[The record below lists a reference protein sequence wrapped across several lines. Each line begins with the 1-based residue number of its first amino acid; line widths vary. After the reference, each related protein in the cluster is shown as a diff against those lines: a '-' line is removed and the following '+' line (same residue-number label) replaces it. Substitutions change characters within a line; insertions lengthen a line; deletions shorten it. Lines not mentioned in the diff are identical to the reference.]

1 MRSWLCCALSLF
13 LTLSLCLNLCGP
25 LFAQDDFQEYEF
37 EKRPSPEWV
46 KMIDQGTIDPKLS
59 GIKTPAGIKVE
70 LFATD
75 PAVIDPVGMSFA
87 PDGTPYVLEWRAA
100 SGKVNSNYEFTYQD
114 GTQGHVE
121 RIFKDVSDVMKQLI
135 DEDGDGV
142 YESSKVIMDD
152 LECPS
157 SLLIHDG
164 WFYFPS
170 NGWVIRRRQSEPG
183 GPFDIEEEIVHG
195 LCGFDHHQSSGVTLS
210 HDGWLYV
217 PAGDND
223 NKGEG
228 TDGSRSTVLRTGAIF
243 RMQPDG
249 SQLHEHAR
257 GFRNPYRDVS
267 FDHFYNMFHVDND
280 QEDGS
285 KFQGVRLM
293 HVPEGADYGWRLYP
307 GAICCR
313 TDFVRGAVFGEKP
326 GKMPSMLKTGRGA
339 PAGLMI
345 YQGTAFPD
353 FFRGLFIYPDVYRK
367 MVRAYEVSKVGST
380 FQVDREFV
388 LMDSTDDLFRP
399 CQALV
404 GPDGA
409 IYIVDWRTP
418 SGGAGRVW
426 GDSEHGRI
434 YRLTWSGIEGTPA
447 IAPGTSK
454 DWKRLIASPNENLW
468 NTLKTTDDF
477 ELRRR
482 AQLELIKRGDNLDQ
496 FISLALNTNMRP
508 EARVM
513 ALGAAAQQY
522 DAKVKSMLLA
532 VVADEHPQLRR
543 VAAETLSRN
552 VPATD
557 IDRDLLY
564 SLSLALVDNDAA
576 VSRSA
581 AIALGTLAGLLPAGD
596 ELRLE
601 TADQLARH
609 LAQLNYDD
617 IYLFD
622 GTFRGLERLDKDGL
636 KYLALWLQSED
647 PALREKAVYCL
658 ESLRTR
664 AGADLLDQILL
675 GEQMLLLGPDQQARV
690 ISAYR
695 HIIVEPAVQAT
706 AITKWMAK
714 QDDLPLS
721 VQLACMETLGAVPGG
736 DPEVMNELA
745 TRLLTNK
752 NEEVRN
758 RVITS
763 IGDTDLKSLSPQI
776 MEILLDTSKS
786 FEERTTVLEALA
798 KLRSYSLHPRGRTA
812 PGVELV
818 LDELTSIA
826 ESDPDLQIQLAA
838 LELLAEV
845 DYEKAVPT
853 AEKLLQDEDLVK
865 QVTAVRVLG
874 RRSETARRLAKQFLA
889 GEIDR
894 GLLPQIAEALERH
907 QRRDQSGEIK
917 PLLEEVFKGGLLVDL
932 TPEEIQKMENLVK
945 TTGDPANGKALFL
958 EKRTQCINCHQIEG
972 VGFQVGPDLTKIWET
987 HTVGK
992 IMESIL
998 DPSREVKEGYAT
1010 WNVITEDGL
1019 VYSGLKVKEDAQAL
1033 VLRDSSGKEIRVPT
1047 DEIDEKFESKKSL
1060 MPEGV
1065 ISQLSYQELIDLV
1078 AFLKDREAQQSMRG
1092 LKLP

>member
-1 MRSWLCCALSLF
+1 MRGLLLSALL
-13 LTLSLCLNLCGP
+13 LKLAITPVL
-25 LFAQDDFQEYEF
+25 AQDDFHEYEF
-37 EKRPSPEWV
+37 SKRPSPTWV
-46 KMIDQGTIDPKLS
+46 EMIDQRINNPELAGLQ
-59 GIKTPAGIKVE
+59 TPAGIKVE

-75 PAVIDPVGMSFA
+75 PAVIDPVGMSFS
-87 PDGTPYVLEWRAA
+87 PDGTPYVLEWRQA
-100 SGKVNSNYEFTYQD
+100 SGKVNSYYEFTYQD
-114 GTQGHVE
+114 GTTGHVE

-142 YESSKVIMDD
+142 YESSRIIMDD
-152 LECPS
+152 LQCPS

-170 NGWVIRRRQSEPG
+170 NGWVIRRRQSQPG
-183 GPFDIEEEIVHG
+183 GPFDIEEKIVEG

-223 NKGEG
+223 NRGEG
-228 TDGSRSTVLRTGAIF
+228 SDGSRSTVLRTGAIF

-249 SQLHEHAR
+249 SQLHEFAR

-293 HVPEGADYGWRLYP
+293 HIAEGNDFGWRLYP

-326 GKMPSMLKTGRGA
+326 GKTSAMLKTGRGA

-353 FFRGLFIYPDVYRK
+353 FFRGLLIYPDVYRK
-367 MVRAYEVSKVGST
+367 MVRAYQVSKVGST
-380 FQVDREFV
+380 YKVDHEFV

-434 YRLTWSGIEGTPA
+434 YRLTWSGIEGAPA
-447 IAPGTSK
+447 VEAGSLK
-454 DWKRLIASPNENLW
+454 DWKRLLNSSDEQLW
-468 NTLKTTDDF
+468 TTLKTTDDF

-482 AQLELIKRGDNLDQ
+482 AQLELLKRGNNQEKFL
-496 FISLALNTNMRP
+496 SLALNMKAKP

-513 ALGAAAQQY
+513 AVGAAAQNY
-522 DAKVKSMLLA
+522 NAAVKSALLA
-532 VVADEHPQLRR
+532 VAVDDHPELRR
-543 VAAETLSRN
+543 VALETLSRN
-552 VPATD
+552 VPPTD

-564 SLSLALVDNDAA
+564 SLSLALTDDDNA

-581 AIALGTLAGLLPAGD
+581 AMAIGELAGMLPAGD
-596 ELRLE
+596 PLRLE
-601 TADQLARH
+601 AATEIARRLAELDYEDIH
-609 LAQLNYDD
+609 L
-617 IYLFD
+617 FH
-622 GTFRGLERLDKDGL
+622 GTFRGLEHLGQDGL
-636 KYLALWLQSED
+636 QQLVAWLNQED
-647 PALREKAVYCL
+647 PLLREKAVYCI
-658 ESLRTR
+658 ECFQTR
-664 AGADLLDQILL
+664 AGAELLDQILL
-675 GEQMLLLGPDQQARV
+675 QNQMLLLSPEQKARV
-690 ISAYR
+690 ISTYR
-695 HIIVEPAVQAT
+695 DIIVDPPIEAT
-706 AITKWMAK
+706 AITKWMAA
-714 QDDLPLS
+714 QDDLPLT
-721 VQLACMETLGAVPGG
+721 VQLACMETLGSVPGG
-736 DPEVMNELA
+736 DPEIMNQLAEEL
-745 TRLLTNK
+745 LDNK
-752 NEEVRN
+752 NESVRIQ
-758 RVITS
+758 VITS
-763 IGDTDLKSLSPQI
+763 IGETDLKSLSPKI
-776 MEILLDTSKS
+776 MDILRDTSRS
-786 FEERTTVLEALA
+786 FEERMAVLQSLS

-818 LDELTSIA
+818 LDELVA
-826 ESDPDLQIQLAA
+826 VAADDPDLQIQLAA

-845 DYEKAVPT
+845 EYERAIPT
-853 AEKLLQDEDLVK
+853 AEELLQSTDQVK
-865 QVTAVRVLG
+865 QVTALRVLG
-874 RRSETARRLAKQFLA
+874 RRSETARDLAKQFLD
-889 GEIDR
+889 GKIDR
-894 GLLPQIAEALERH
+894 SLLPQIAEALERH
-907 QRRDQSGEIK
+907 QRRDETGEIK
-917 PLLEEVFKGGLLVDL
+917 TLLEAVFKGGLLVNL
-932 TPEEIQKMENLVK
+932 TPAEIAKVESLVK
-945 TTGDPANGKALFL
+945 TTGDPVNGKKLFL
-958 EKRTQCINCHQIEG
+958 EKRTQCINCHKIEG
-972 VGFQVGPDLTKIWET
+972 IGHQVGPDLTKIWET

-998 DPSREVKEGYAT
+998 DPSKEVKEGYAT
-1010 WNVITEDGL
+1010 WNVVTDEGL

-1033 VLRDSSGKEIRVPT
+1033 ILRDSSGKEIRIPA
-1047 DEIDEKFESKKSL
+1047 DEIDEKIESQKSL

-1065 ISQLSYQELIDLV
+1065 ISQLSYQEFIDLV
-1078 AFLKDREAQQSMRG
+1078 AFLKNREAQESLREV
-1092 LKLP
+1092 KIP